1 MTLHRLPLPEAAYTR
16 LTDRQRAANIAEE
29 RAEHVQ
35 TARAILRG
43 QDRYSNDV
51 LRDAC
56 SALQAWGDGFDH
68 LTADAMIQALNQRDR
83 MRAHEA
89 ARRLVETPADVA
101 RGFAHRWPEVL
112 GWGAMIA
119 AAMLTMSGWL

>member
-1 MTLHRLPLPEAAYTR
+1 MTIHRLALPESAYAR

-43 QDRYSNDV
+43 QERYSNDV

-68 LTADAMIQALNQRDR
+68 LTADAMIQALNRREWQ
-83 MRAHEA
+83 
-89 ARRLVETPADVA
+89 ARNLPQETPADVA

-112 GWGAMIA
+112 IWGAVIA
-119 AAMLTMSGWL
+119 AGMLAGTGWL

>member
-1 MTLHRLPLPEAAYTR
+1 MTIHRLALPESAYAR

-35 TARAILRG
+35 TARAIIRG
-43 QDRYSNDV
+43 QDRYSNDQ

-68 LTADAMIQALNQRDR
+68 LTADAMIQALNRREWQ
-83 MRAHEA
+83 
-89 ARRLVETPADVA
+89 ARNLPQETPADVA
-101 RGFAHRWPEVL
+101 RGLAHRWPEVL
-112 GWGAMIA
+112 GWGAVIA
-119 AAMLTMSGWL
+119 AGMLVGTGWW